1 MIKDSNGTVTLNNPA
16 VPGDRIKI
24 LVLPLEDVH
33 PHWKLCAIDAQGDTY
48 CHPEIIGR
56 DCVRASADARVNI
69 FIQVPTG
76 YIPLVPIKWAR
87 ENFKDCEGSLD
98 LVDRSIR
105 LFPMTLIGL
114 N

>member
-1 MIKDSNGTVTLNNPA
+1 MTDSDGILTLDNPT

-24 LVLPLEDVH
+24 LVLPLENVH

-56 DCVRASADARVNI
+56 DCVKASADARVNI

-76 YIPLVPIKWAR
+76 YIPLVPIKWVW
-87 ENFKDCEGSLD
+87 EHFKGCRKSLD
-98 LVDRSIR
+98 IVDHSIR
-105 LFPMTLIGL
+105 SFPMPLIGL